1 MNTCKVVL
9 TRGKNKGKECGRK
22 TNADFCRAHQKSA
35 AEESGCEFI
44 LTRGNR
50 KGEKCNKKI
59 KNGNFCY
66 SHSPEV
72 EYVQCSVIIERGV
85 RKGKIC
91 GRRCKSPDTICSTH
105 KIIKKNKNVVIEP
118 VVEKESPVVIE
129 PDVATVVENS
139 SVVVE
144 PVVEKESPV
153 VIEPDVATVV
163 ENSSVVVEPD
173 VATVVEESSVVVEPV
188 VATVVEESSV
198 VVEPDVATV
207 LEESSVVV
215 EPDVANVVENPS
227 VIEESVICEHI
238 FTRGAKKGQ
247 QCLKK
252 NCVLHKPKRKT
263 LPISNDCKDQ
273 QVILLDYITKQ
284 EPENTGSVIVF
295 QKTGEIELDLNFEC
309 KLNSDIKKKN
319 KINDKISVCY
329 EKGRFK
335 MNNRTGKYLLNDI
348 LQVFY
353 YIYNTCAEAKHPVRI
368 TEITLHSNQRLT
380 DNARYYPVN

>member
-144 PVVEKESPV
+144 PVVEKESP
-153 VIEPDVATVV
+153 
-163 ENSSVVVEPD
+163 
-173 VATVVEESSVVVEPV
+173 VVVEPV

>member
-129 PDVATVVENS
+129 PDVATVVEES

-144 PVVEKESPV
+144 PVV
-153 VIEPDVATVV
+153 ATVV
-163 ENSSVVVEPD
+163 EESSVVVEPV